1 MFNGKIC
8 ALIIALFLIL
18 VSACVL
24 LTDDT
29 DGQERGEH
37 YLAIGMTLMGAFAEV
52 VILLC
57 SLW

>member
-1 MFNGKIC
+1 MFNEKIC
-8 ALIIALFLIL
+8 ALIIAVFTVL
-18 VSACVL
+18 VSGCVL

-37 YLAIGMTLMGAFAEV
+37 YFAIGMTLMGAFAEV

-57 SLW
+57 SL